1 MPCRKHALVT
11 GCSRGLGL
19 AIARRLVHEG
29 YCVGAI
35 CRRQRDA
42 DRVVRLLG
50 ARCTP
55 FELDLAQGEA
65 GVRVATARVLEWLQN
80 SKLALVVNNAG
91 NSYDNWDE
99 ASWVD
104 SRAVNYTG
112 AVLLTQGLLPALAH
126 GASVVMVGSGLGE
139 SSLLSPKFQRL
150 LAETSS
156 IAALDSIAD
165 LPLNQ
170 LNVQQSWVGPYGL
183 SKALLHRAVE
193 ILAADGA
200 FKGGGVAVNAVC
212 PGWVSTD
219 MGGEQAPISADEG
232 AGHVLDK
239 VLHLVG
245 GAVVTGTFKC
255 YCYKNYDDEHTKAWE
270 KKWGAEEDACVS
282 HAPKRSRTDQSSH
295 KRRF

>member
-1 MPCRKHALVT
+1 MPPRKHALVT

-65 GVRVATARVLEWLQN
+65 GVRVATARVLDWLQN

-91 NSYDNWDE
+91 NSYDNWNE

-170 LNVQQSWVGPYGL
+170 LNVQKSWVGPYGL
-183 SKALLHRAVE
+183 
-193 ILAADGA
+193 
-200 FKGGGVAVNAVC
+200 
-212 PGWVSTD
+212 
-219 MGGEQAPISADEG
+219 
-232 AGHVLDK
+232 
-239 VLHLVG
+239 
-245 GAVVTGTFKC
+245 
-255 YCYKNYDDEHTKAWE
+255 
-270 KKWGAEEDACVS
+270 
-282 HAPKRSRTDQSSH
+282 
-295 KRRF
+295 